1 MLYVLS
7 IKKREIPK
15 LVCMVKISKDK
26 IAFQKGG
33 ILSNFE
39 NQKEIQS
46 DMGSKMLKAIYFE
59 KEETRTFVS
68 SN

>member
-1 MLYVLS
+1 
-7 IKKREIPK
+7 
-15 LVCMVKISKDK
+15 MVKISKDK